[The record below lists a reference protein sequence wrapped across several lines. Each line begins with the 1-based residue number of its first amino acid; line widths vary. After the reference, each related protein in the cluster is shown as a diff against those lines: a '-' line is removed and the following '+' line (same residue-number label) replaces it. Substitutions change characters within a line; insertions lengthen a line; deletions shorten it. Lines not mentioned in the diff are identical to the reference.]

1 MNYSTGALPPCRAL
15 EELHIPGNRLLNI
28 DAVFSLM
35 PALDLLDVRENRI
48 PEAAKIAPAASLPE
62 LIILR
67 VRGNPLCDDDAYAD
81 AILGTFP
88 HSSHRQCVCA
98 YVRYCTSD
106 YKCDPA
112 VSDNQFNYI
121 QISVYCF
128 SLPFFQLW
136 EHSKRS
142 NL

>member
-81 AILGTFP
+81 AILGT
-88 HSSHRQCVCA
+88 SHTARTDSVCVPMFATVLRTVVETYIRRCA
-98 YVRYCTSD
+98 DAGAMR
-106 YKCDPA
+106 
-112 VSDNQFNYI
+112 
-121 QISVYCF
+121 
-128 SLPFFQLW
+128 L
-136 EHSKRS
+136 
-142 NL
+142 